1 MKKIF
6 LFKSIYKNDEGH
18 SKFTFEIDIEDKT
31 ISMNHISGKAPHI
44 SDIVKAISLKSEF
57 LLNLYKKRKYDFY
70 VDAKRSSIGT
80 TYLSLFYFTSAEKIG
95 ELNKYKY
102 TAKGIREKSAYKMT
116 INSTGKVEYI
126 EKMWIGDM
134 IEMVLEG
141 AQFFEKKE
149 TEKFYEIKLKEKEV
163 ISAFWYDTKH
173 VLERINS
180 CLEQEA
186 TCEKE
191 K

>member
-1 MKKIF
+1 MKTIF

-31 ISMNHISGKAPHI
+31 ISMNHISGKAPHV
-44 SDIVKAISLKSEF
+44 SDIIKAISLKSDF

-80 TYLSLFYFTSAEKIG
+80 TYLSLFYFTSFEKTSK
-95 ELNKYKY
+95 LNGYKY
-102 TAKGIREKSAYKMT
+102 SGKGIQEQSAYKMT

-134 IEMVLEG
+134 IEMILAG
-141 AQFFEKKE
+141 AQYFEKKE

-163 ISAFWYDTKH
+163 ISAFWYDEKH
-173 VLERINS
+173 ILERINNY
-180 CLEQEA
+180 L
-186 TCEKE
+186 KE
-191 K
+191 EI